1 MGTGNIAGVSAAIV
15 TGGPGAVFWMWFAAF
30 FSMMTKSSENV
41 LGIYYRRKNKDI
53 EPMLSDD
60 PEPQAEMAEALK
72 SE

>member
-1 MGTGNIAGVSAAIV
+1 M
-15 TGGPGAVFWMWFAAF
+15 FWMWFAAF